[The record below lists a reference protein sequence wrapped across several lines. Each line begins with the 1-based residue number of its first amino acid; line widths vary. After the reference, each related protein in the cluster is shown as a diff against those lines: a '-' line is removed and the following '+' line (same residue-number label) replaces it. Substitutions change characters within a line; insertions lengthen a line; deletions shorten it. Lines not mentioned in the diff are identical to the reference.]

1 MIRERYTGSVRWTFV
16 FALLAAVATRAADDS
31 LSRDMLAAHNAVRA
45 TVKVAPLVW
54 SEKLAASAQ
63 EWANT
68 LIEKRQ
74 FVHRPKSKFGENLFQ
89 IEGAK
94 TAPKNVVQRWA
105 SESVNFDY
113 KSNKCNGVCGHY
125 TQIVWSG
132 TKEVG
137 CAVARGGIR
146 EVWVCEYNPPG
157 NYVGSRP
164 Y

>member
-1 MIRERYTGSVRWTFV
+1 VRATIV
-16 FALLAAVATRAADDS
+16 YALLTAAATAAGEDS
-31 LSRDMLAAHNAVRA
+31 LARDMLVAHNGVRA

-54 SEKLAASAQ
+54 SDNLARSAQ

-68 LIEKRQ
+68 LLEKRQ
-74 FVHRPKSKFGENLFQ
+74 FVHRPKSKFGENLYEVQ
-89 IEGAK
+89 GAK
-94 TAPKNVVQRWA
+94 ATPKQVVDRWA
-105 SESVNFDY
+105 SEAANFDY
-113 KSNKCNGVCGHY
+113 KTNKCRGACGHY

-137 CAVARGGIR
+137 CAVARGGAR

-157 NYVGSRP
+157 NYIGHRP